1 MVFLHSLSLAPRS
14 TYSPFSSTIVP
25 LFSIK
30 QLSNFQ
36 YPNKLNSFVGEQWHS
51 LPILLRSFAT
61 PVSVPRSTQNES
73 DSSPLSPISI
83 VTFHTLSNVFH
94 NFLKKFSSP
103 PPPAYEKW
111 AQPHTPIPRR
121 PVSGATPAIA
131 FRSAKH
137 RRVVLSLFALI
148 SFPKI
153 NTFQHTLN
161 NQPIATSHLAFTHII
176 PSQPPLVNHFYKN
189 SSHRVN

>member
-36 YPNKLNSFVGEQWHS
+36 SPKKLNSFVGEQWHS

-94 NFLKKFSSP
+94 NFLKNF
-103 PPPAYEKW
+103 
-111 AQPHTPIPRR
+111 
-121 PVSGATPAIA
+121 
-131 FRSAKH
+131 
-137 RRVVLSLFALI
+137 
-148 SFPKI
+148 
-153 NTFQHTLN
+153 
-161 NQPIATSHLAFTHII
+161 
-176 PSQPPLVNHFYKN
+176 SQPRPHHMKNGRNLIRPSLAAPSVEPPLQSLLGAPSTEELCSAF
-189 SSHRVN
+189 SL